1 MNQNKLGSKTKVDLI
16 FFGGLGGLT
25 GASTVIRNILNGF
38 LSSDKVEMRAW
49 ALDINGKEKYESN
62 HIGEQDTKVDKKIS
76 FNSRILNLLKQLARH
91 SSFFSLIL
99 VWLLY
104 FRFAKKVVGKY
115 QGDGEVLF
123 FHEIFTPFIFKI
135 RRKKQWLN
143 KKKVV
148 VLHCDGDPL
157 KMLFGYYPMLKKNYM
172 CRQIFNYILHSIFK
186 DVSKIVLLGENSRKR
201 FISLYSEY
209 SIKTVVIENGLQQ
222 VKSQTYEK
230 NKNKNKNK
238 KLKLITVGTV
248 CERKG
253 HDLLIDAILLLDEG
267 ERKKIELKIIG
278 DGEIRKC
285 LEKKCEKETLDN
297 VIFHGSS
304 KNVSFYLRES
314 DIFILASRDE
324 GLPMALLE
332 AMQEKLPLIA
342 TNVGDCSD
350 LIVNNG
356 WLIEP
361 SVNSIAEVIKKAIN
375 CEDLK
380 QLGENSYHLFQQ
392 KYTVELMIEK
402 YDNVLG

>member
-16 FFGGLGGLT
+16 FFGELCALT

-38 LSSDKVEMRAW
+38 LSSDKVEMKAW
-49 ALDINGKEKYESN
+49 SLDTNGKEKYESN
-62 HIGEQDTKVDKKIS
+62 NIGDQNTKVDKKIS
-76 FNSRILNLLKQLARH
+76 FKSRILNLLKQLARH
-91 SSFFSLIL
+91 SGFFSLIL

-104 FRFAKKVVGKY
+104 FKFAKKVVGKY

-135 RRKKQWLN
+135 RRKKQWFN
-143 KKKVV
+143 KNKVV

-157 KMLFGYYPMLKKNYM
+157 KMLFGYYPMLKKSYM

-186 DVSKIVLLGENSRKR
+186 DVSQIVLLGENSRKR
-201 FISLYSEY
+201 FISLYPEY
-209 SIKTVVIENGLQQ
+209 SIKTIVIENGLQQ
-222 VKSQTYEK
+222 VKTQTYEK
-230 NKNKNKNK
+230 NQNL

-267 ERKKIELKIIG
+267 ERRKFELKIIG
-278 DGEIRKC
+278 DGEIREC
-285 LEKKCEKETLDN
+285 LEEKCKKEGLDN

-304 KNVSFYLRES
+304 NNVLPYLRES
-314 DIFILASRDE
+314 NVFILASRDE

-332 AMQEKLPLIA
+332 AMQERLPLIA

-361 SVNSIAEVIKKAIN
+361 SIYSVAEGIKKAIN

-380 QLGENSYHLFQQ
+380 QLGENSYCLFQQ
-392 KYTVELMIEK
+392 KYTVESMIEK
-402 YDNVLG
+402 YENVLG